1 MALAY
6 LLSRP
11 PVPIAKGVIERGNE
25 KSRGGALRRRP
36 FCHSR
41 ALPDRNSIQSI
52 TDCRAP
58 AAVVTTAADPLAKA
72 VFEAV
77 PAAPLTA
84 PRSLVAVRTIAGMG
98 NGAKDAEPDDTG
110 GHAGGEAP
118 AIPVMVMPM
127 VPAMTV
133 MPVARVGGLGGGGS
147 HAHRKRQPQ
156 QRMGQ
161 CLEHNSFFS
170 TLRHRATGRAV
181 RLVLPGTLRST
192 GGIEPQAT

>member
-1 MALAY
+1 M
-6 LLSRP
+6 
-11 PVPIAKGVIERGNE
+11 
-25 KSRGGALRRRP
+25 
-36 FCHSR
+36 
-41 ALPDRNSIQSI
+41 
-52 TDCRAP
+52 
-58 AAVVTTAADPLAKA
+58 TAAAHPVAKM

-77 PAAPLTA
+77 AAAPLTA
-84 PRSLVAVRTIAGMG
+84 PGSLVAVRTITGMG

-110 GHAGGEAP
+110 GYAGGEAP
-118 AIPVMVMPM
+118 AIPVMMMMMPVMT
-127 VPAMTV
+127 A
-133 MPVARVGGLGGGGS
+133 MPVARVGGLDGGGS
-147 HAHRKRQPQ
+147 HAHRKRKPQ